1 MNETTTEVLSDNP
14 ETTESFITHLSKN
27 NDSTKV
33 DIDTTTPMTS
43 SSVFV
48 NLTTEKPVSNESTTS
63 INPTTQKQ
71 VFNELTTY
79 VNSTT
84 QKQVFNESTTS
95 VNPTTQKLAFNESTT
110 SVNSTTVKLVSNE
123 STTSVNVENSTVS
136 VSTEYERSTTMVET
150 TVELTTTEAT
160 TSTTSVPADCPV
172 LKDCPFDYCAFAR
185 KLDNRGCP
193 TCNCLHLNK
202 SNITCPTFTCQSCL
216 YGHYTDPNG
225 VNINHY
231 LKLFLYIQFF

>member
-33 DIDTTTPMTS
+33 DIDTTTPMIS
-43 SSVFV
+43 SSVSV

-63 INPTTQKQ
+63 VNP
-71 VFNELTTY
+71 
-79 VNSTT
+79 TT

-136 VSTEYERSTTMVET
+136 VSTEYESSTTMVET
-150 TVELTTTEAT
+150 TVELTTTTEAT

-193 TCNCLHLNK
+193 TCNCLHSNK
-202 SNITCPTFTCQSCL
+202 SNITCPTFTCQACL